1 MKPII
6 SLFWSQIDVAEPNI
20 CYIQA
25 RYPGGTTVA
34 QLRLDVDDEAGWI
47 AGIYVQP
54 SSQGKGLGSLL
65 LEYAFAVCRQRGFA
79 LVGLSVHHENVRA
92 QQLYKRLGFITY
104 LQGYEN
110 CQQYIKVL

>member
-1 MKPII
+1 MKPIL
-6 SLFWSQIDVAEPNI
+6 SVFWSQIDVAEPNI

-25 RYPGGTTVA
+25 RYGSGSPVA

-47 AGIYVQP
+47 GGIYVQP
-54 SSQGKGLGSLL
+54 SYQGRGLGSLL
-65 LEYAFAVCRQRGFA
+65 LQYAFAICRQRGFA
-79 LVGLSVHHENVRA
+79 CVGLSVSHENVRA

-104 LQGYEN
+104 LQGHEG